1 MVDGSSAPGADIR
14 QWDCNGSGAQHFAAD
29 PQPDGS
35 VRLINVGSGLCVG
48 ATGDSD
54 QAGADVEQVACDG
67 ATRWRIESVGVDH
80 VRVVHDGTDVC
91 LDVAGGSTE
100 MGANV
105 QQWTCN
111 DLAPQIWRAEP

>member
-1 MVDGSSAPGADIR
+1 MRRTLPSGCGSVAKCWAPLPLQSHCRMSAP
-14 QWDCNGSGAQHFAAD
+14 
-29 PQPDGS
+29 
-35 VRLINVGSGLCVG
+35 
-48 ATGDSD
+48 GDSD
-54 QAGADVEQVACDG
+54 QAGANVEQVSCDN
-67 ATRWRIESVGVDH
+67 ATRWRIESVGLDH